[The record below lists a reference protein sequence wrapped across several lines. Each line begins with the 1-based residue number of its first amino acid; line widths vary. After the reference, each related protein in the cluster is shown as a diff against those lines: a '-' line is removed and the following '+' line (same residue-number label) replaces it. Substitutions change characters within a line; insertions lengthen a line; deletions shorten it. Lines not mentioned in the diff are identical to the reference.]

1 MAEDSQAAVN
11 EFLIPTIP
19 PSSRQTRLALLVI
32 AILVLGFVASLPFAS
47 VQLKKL
53 DSFIPTVEAIDFV
66 ADLATAVLLFGQFA
80 IIRSRALLI
89 LASGY
94 LYSALMLTCHALSYP
109 GAFAPNGVFQIG
121 IEATPW
127 LYNFWRFGF
136 SATVLAYAWMRNW
149 AAERGEIRSSPV
161 RAIWLSVAA
170 VVILV
175 VILTLGGYG

>member
-1 MAEDSQAAVN
+1 MADDSEAT
-11 EFLIPTIP
+11 EFLIATRP
-19 PSSRQTRLALLVI
+19 PSLRQTRLALLVI
-32 AILVLGFVASLPFAS
+32 VILVLTFVAVAPFATH
-47 VQLKKL
+47 QLTEI

-94 LYSALMLTCHALSYP
+94 LYSALMLTCHPFSDPA
-109 GAFAPNGVFQIG
+109 AFAPNSVFQIG

-136 SATVLAYAWMRNW
+136 SATV
-149 AAERGEIRSSPV
+149 P
-161 RAIWLSVAA
+161 
-170 VVILV
+170 
-175 VILTLGGYG
+175 